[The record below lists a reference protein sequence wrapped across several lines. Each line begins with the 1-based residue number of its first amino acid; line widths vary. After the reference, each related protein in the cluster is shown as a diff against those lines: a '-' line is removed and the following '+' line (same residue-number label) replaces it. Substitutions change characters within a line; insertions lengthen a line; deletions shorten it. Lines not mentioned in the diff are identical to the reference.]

1 MKYVGGR
8 IKPKSGDMVV
18 LYTDGAIE
26 EKDKDDVEFGLER
39 FVQEIIKRRNKH
51 PQEIIEEVYK
61 EIVDYSQ
68 TTEQFDDFTVLILK
82 FNDDYQ
88 FRKTFPANNAS
99 IPKFRDFLFETIKIR
114 NLAEFLCDDILLCCD
129 EAATNVVMHSYKDT
143 KLSNPT
149 FDCAVKFTDDSI
161 IIVIQDKGKFFDRSA
176 VPAPSL
182 EANLK
187 GERRGGFGVFL
198 VEKLMDKVSYIHE
211 NGINTVIIEKR
222 IK

>member
-1 MKYVGGR
+1 M
-8 IKPKSGDMVV
+8 
-18 LYTDGAIE
+18 
-26 EKDKDDVEFGLER
+26 
-39 FVQEIIKRRNKH
+39 
-51 PQEIIEEVYK
+51 
-61 EIVDYSQ
+61 DYSQ

-143 KLSNPT
+143 KLPNPT

-161 IIVIQDKGKFFDRSA
+161 IIMIQDKGKFFDRSA

-222 IK
+222 IQ